1 MSIAA
6 LSGLG
11 TMLSGVRIPHSAPPT
26 APSIPSRGGPHSDP
40 TALAARLLGDAAGGT
55 LAPATT
61 GVGRWL
67 DVRAKQVS
75 VSEDTSLT
83 IRTAEGDTVTLTS
96 HTEMESLKARL
107 TYGPGDAPGADEHG
121 DDDGVE
127 GATNVRLR
135 ELRLDRSVTLSV
147 QGDLSD
153 EELADIRE
161 LVERLGDTLHDAGH
175 DDDHEGTRSLVRLST
190 EGFDSLA
197 GFELHAERT
206 VEVTRVHV
214 RRLAPPT
221 PSGTN
226 PPAPSQP
233 APRPLETA
241 SPLVGSEDANGPP
254 PLPSRPEAGPAWS
267 LALLRTDSRSTLDLW
282 FARPAGAMAQSV

>member
-1 MSIAA
+1 MSIAG
-6 LSGLG
+6 LNSLG
-11 TMLSGVRIPHSAPPT
+11 TLLTGVRLPSPAAPAAPT
-26 APSIPSRGGPHSDP
+26 HGGPRTEP
-40 TALAARLLGDAAGGT
+40 NALVGRLLERAIG
-55 LAPATT
+55 APNDPNAT

-107 TYGPGDAPGADEHG
+107 TYGPGDAPDADEHG

-127 GATNVRLR
+127 GATSVRLR

-175 DDDHEGTRSLVRLST
+175 DDDHAGTRSLVRLST

-233 APRPLETA
+233 APRPSGTA
-241 SPLVGSEDANGPP
+241 SPLVGSEDANAPN

>member
-1 MSIAA
+1 MSIAG
-6 LSGLG
+6 LNSLG
-11 TMLSGVRIPHSAPPT
+11 TLLTGIRLPSPAAPA
-26 APSIPSRGGPHSDP
+26 APIHGGPRTEP
-40 TALAARLLGDAAGGT
+40 NALVGRLLERAIG
-55 LAPATT
+55 APNDPNAT

-107 TYGPGDAPGADEHG
+107 TYGPGDAPDADEHG

-127 GATNVRLR
+127 GATSVRLR

-175 DDDHEGTRSLVRLST
+175 DDDHAGTRSLVRLST

-206 VEVTRVHV
+206 VEVTRVHGSHRRRPRARTRPHRHSLRLDRRGRRV
-214 RRLAPPT
+214 RSWDRRT
-221 PSGTN
+221 RTRRTRSRR
-226 PPAPSQP
+226 
-233 APRPLETA
+233 APR
-241 SPLVGSEDANGPP
+241 
-254 PLPSRPEAGPAWS
+254 R
-267 LALLRTDSRSTLDLW
+267 
-282 FARPAGAMAQSV
+282 ARPGVWHSCAWTRARRWTCGSRVP

>member
-1 MSIAA
+1 MSITA
-6 LSGLG
+6 LNSLG
-11 TMLSGVRIPHSAPPT
+11 TLLTGVRLPSPVGPATPAAPVQ
-26 APSIPSRGGPHSDP
+26 GGPHTDP
-40 TALAARLLGDAAGGT
+40 NALVGGLLERAIG
-55 LAPATT
+55 APNDPNAT

-75 VSEDTSLT
+75 VSQDTSLT
-83 IRTAEGDTVTLTS
+83 IRTAEGDTVTLTA
-96 HTEMESLKARL
+96 HTELESLKARL
-107 TYGPGDAPGADEHG
+107 TYGPGDAPGADDHAG
-121 DDDGVE
+121 DEGVE
-127 GATNVRLR
+127 GSTSVRLR

-175 DDDHEGTRSLVRLST
+175 DDDHAGTRSLVRLST

-214 RRLAPPT
+214 RRLAPP
-221 PSGTN
+221 PPPGTN
-226 PPAPSQP
+226 PSAPSRP
-233 APRPLETA
+233 APRPMETA
-241 SPLVGSEDANGPP
+241 SPLAGSEDANGRP
-254 PLPSRPEAGPAWS
+254 PLPARPETGPAWS
-267 LALLRTDSRSTLDLW
+267 LALLRTDARSTLDLW
-282 FARPAGAMAQSV
+282 FGRPEGAMANGL

>member
-1 MSIAA
+1 MSIAG
-6 LSGLG
+6 LNSLG
-11 TMLSGVRIPHSAPPT
+11 TLLTGIRLPSPVAPA
-26 APSIPSRGGPHSDP
+26 APIHGGPRTEP
-40 TALAARLLGDAAGGT
+40 NALVGRLLERAIG
-55 LAPATT
+55 APNDPNAT

-107 TYGPGDAPGADEHG
+107 TYGPGDAPDADEHG

-127 GATNVRLR
+127 GATSVRLR

-175 DDDHEGTRSLVRLST
+175 DDDHAGTRSLVRLST

-233 APRPLETA
+233 APRPSGTA
-241 SPLVGSEDANGPP
+241 SPLVGSEDANAPN